1 MLKLLGVGLLGLFLF
16 LVWFATYDGTPRR
29 PAPTKAPTPVP
40 AKSVPAQKGAQAE
53 RAAEARSQAGE
64 KQEVVISPRQVELMR
79 KAEQRQ
85 ADLRKAKRLQP
96 GRKQLI
102 QKLISLGI
110 FSKVEMPGS
119 LPHVWITPT
128 FRRLDFDD
136 KQKFLNV
143 VYAYYLT
150 ENRRSNIVVLKD
162 SRTGKRIGTYSQ
174 SGLDLD

>member
-1 MLKLLGVGLLGLFLF
+1 
-16 LVWFATYDGTPRR
+16 
-29 PAPTKAPTPVP
+29 
-40 AKSVPAQKGAQAE
+40 
-53 RAAEARSQAGE
+53 
-64 KQEVVISPRQVELMR
+64 MR

-102 QKLISLGI
+102 RKLISLGI

-119 LPHVWITPT
+119 LPHVWVTPT

-174 SGLDLD
+174 YGLDLD